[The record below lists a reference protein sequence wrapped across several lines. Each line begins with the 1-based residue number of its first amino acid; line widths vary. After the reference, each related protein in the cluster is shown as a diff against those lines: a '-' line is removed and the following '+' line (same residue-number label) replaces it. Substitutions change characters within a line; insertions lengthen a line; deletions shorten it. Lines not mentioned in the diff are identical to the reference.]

1 MFKPMKKN
9 LFNQNENQMFL
20 HEKKV
25 EIPKLTPDRWKKLF
39 DKVDMLP
46 GLIVQVLLAP
56 KDDFYPT
63 VISAVQLA
71 MDEVTEMVAIL
82 SDLDVEYVR
91 KNVGLHE
98 IIEFLVKTVKR
109 NQLGEMVKNLKSL
122 LPQTEKQKAEQSQ

>member
-1 MFKPMKKN
+1 MLNPLKKN
-9 LFNQNENQMFL
+9 PFSMNEYQMFL

-25 EIPKLTPDRWKKLF
+25 EIPKLTPDRWKQLF
-39 DKVDMLP
+39 EKVDMLP

-63 VISAVQLA
+63 VISAIQLA

-91 KNVGLHE
+91 RNVALHE

-109 NQLGEMVKNLKSL
+109 NQLGEMAKNLKSL
-122 LPQTEKQKAEQSQ
+122 LPKTEKQKAEQSH

>member
-1 MFKPMKKN
+1 MLNPLKKS
-9 LFNQNENQMFL
+9 LFSSNEYQMFL

-25 EIPKLTPDRWKKLF
+25 DIPKLTPDRWKQLF
-39 DKVDMLP
+39 EKVDMLP

-56 KDDFYPT
+56 KEDFYSI
-63 VISAVQLA
+63 VVSAAQLA

-82 SDLDVEYVR
+82 SDLEVEYVR

-109 NQLGEMVKNLKSL
+109 NQLGEMAKNLKSL
-122 LPQTEKQKAEQSQ
+122 LPKVDKQKAEKYQ

>member
-1 MFKPMKKN
+1 MLNPLKKN
-9 LFNQNENQMFL
+9 LFSNNENQMFL

-25 EIPKLTPDRWKKLF
+25 EIPKLTPDRWKQLF
-39 DKVDMLP
+39 EKVDMLP

-56 KDDFYPT
+56 KEDFYSI
-63 VISAVQLA
+63 VVSAAQLA

-82 SDLDVEYVR
+82 SDLEVEYVR

-109 NQLGEMVKNLKSL
+109 NQLGDMAKNLKSL
-122 LPQTEKQKAEQSQ
+122 LPSMDKQKAEKSQ